1 MAVASVTVNYTAGC
15 TGCTQEYRY
24 ALSSGN
30 INTATVI
37 PYSGSSPIVITGL
50 TTGNSYVFQMRNV
63 CQLISSDWTSVQTVT
78 CEGVITPT
86 ATPTATPTPTP
97 TATVAGPTATPTP
110 TPTPTATIAVPTP
123 TPTPTPTLN
132 IVDPEDPTT
141 YYYYALGN
149 CNDMRYSGTE
159 RTVFGFGAPLVIP
172 VCMNAAQINQWYST
186 ANFAQQT
193 LYIDYD
199 DPCGFGEN
207 YSGVAIG
214 RSTTQLTEGTVY
226 LVGNNCLS
234 IVAVETQY
242 VQNWS
247 VNLDG
252 ISPIGGDNPCGACDP
267 PFTGYT
273 LAGYSGVTC
282 DTGEN
287 IIAVSI
293 LGSLVIG
300 NEYGIQ
306 LYSGNTPMGDAR
318 CMTIN
323 ANLGPQLT
331 ITDPETNPYSG
342 YHITDGGP
350 FELGQPMFQGYTD
363 CGTCNAVPKK
373 YKIDGV
379 RCDNTQYSVTVW
391 SDTLPIIGINDTFRV
406 NDSFLNTFCWKVTAK
421 DNYKTVVYGYP
432 EYSILDTGCS
442 PCDGTPPTTPAPT
455 PTDSGG
461 SGGSGGSSGG
471 YSG

>member
-37 PYSGSSPIVITGL
+37 PYSGSSPIIITGL
-50 TTGNSYVFQMRNV
+50 TTGDSYVFQMRNV
-63 CQLISSDWTSVQTVT
+63 CELISSDWTSTQTVT
-78 CEGVITPT
+78 CDGVITPTTTPT

-97 TATVAGPTATPTP
+97 TSTTTPTP
-110 TPTPTATIAVPTP
+110 TPTSTSTP

-141 YYYYALGN
+141 YYYYAMGD
-149 CNDMRYSGTE
+149 CNDMRYAGTE
-159 RTVFGFGAPLVIP
+159 TTVFGFGAPMVVP
-172 VCMNAAQINQWYST
+172 VCMTSAQITQWYST

-193 LYIDYD
+193 LSIDYD
-199 DPCGFGEN
+199 DPCAFGEG
-207 YSGVAIG
+207 YSGVTVG

-226 LVGNNCLS
+226 LVDNQCLS
-234 IVAVETQY
+234 VISVNAQY
-242 VQNWS
+242 VGQWG
-247 VNLDG
+247 VDLDNRT
-252 ISPIGGDNPCGACDP
+252 PIGGSNPCGACDP

-273 LAGYSGVTC
+273 LTGYSGVTC

-287 IIAVSI
+287 ILAVSI
-293 LGSLVIG
+293 LGSLVVG

-306 LYSGNTPMGDAR
+306 LYSGNTPMADTI

-331 ITDPETNPYSG
+331 LTDPINNPYSG

-379 RCDNTQYSVTVW
+379 RCDNSQYSVTVW
-391 SDTLPIIGINDTFRV
+391 SDTLPTIGINDTFRV

-442 PCDGTPPTTPAPT
+442 PCDGTPPTTPEPT
-455 PTDSGG
+455 PTDGGG
-461 SGGSGGSSGG
+461 SGGGSGG